1 MLFDDFRN
9 NIKKSKMKKIFILTA
24 LFFVSI
30 IGNAQVLKAELTA
43 TGLTCS
49 MCSKATY
56 KQLISIAEVD
66 KVEPD
71 LNNTA
76 FVIYFKS
83 GSAANISDIK
93 NKVEDA
99 GFSVGQLV
107 VTLNLN
113 NQAVNNNSSFE
124 LNNSKYTVMETK
136 PATLNGEV
144 KVKILDKGYIVEKEY
159 KQIAKLVTKY
169 PTYASNSKNLYH
181 IKVL

>member
-1 MLFDDFRN
+1 MSIDRSSL
-9 NIKKSKMKKIFILTA
+9 KQAKMKKIVILTV
-24 LFFVSI
+24 LFFVAV
-30 IGNAQVLKAELTA
+30 IGNAQISKAELTA

-56 KQLISIAEVD
+56 KQLMSIAEVE

-76 FVIYFKS
+76 FIIYFKN

-93 NKVEDA
+93 SKVEDA
-99 GFSVGQLV
+99 GFSVGELV
-107 VTLNLN
+107 VTFNFN
-113 NQAVNNNSSFE
+113 NQQAENNSSFTI
-124 LNNSKYTVMETK
+124 NNSTYTFMDTK
-136 PATLNGEV
+136 SATLNGDK

-159 KQIAKLVTKY
+159 KQISKMIEKY
-169 PTYASNSKNLYH
+169 PTYATNSKNLYH